1 MKDLGL
7 VVSDKKIDK
16 NNIFETYLYDAVTYL
31 GNKLVPFKTRVTK
44 LLFWVF
50 FNWTKRYFKERSLK
64 CLPV

>member
-44 LLFWVF
+44 LLFLWSLLQLGQAVF
-50 FNWTKRYFKERSLK
+50 
-64 CLPV
+64 